1 VPQRRPRTVDERK
14 PGFDTPQNVESTA
27 YSQAEVGGWKPMR
40 TAVVRLVHAV
50 GTTVAL
56 ADGMKTGNQ
65 IIGDVLRYDG
75 RQST

>member
-1 VPQRRPRTVDERK
+1 L
-14 PGFDTPQNVESTA
+14 A
-27 YSQAEVGGWKPMR
+27 
-40 TAVVRLVHAV
+40 LAV

>member
-1 VPQRRPRTVDERK
+1 
-14 PGFDTPQNVESTA
+14 
-27 YSQAEVGGWKPMR
+27 MR

>member
-1 VPQRRPRTVDERK
+1 
-14 PGFDTPQNVESTA
+14 
-27 YSQAEVGGWKPMR
+27 MR
-40 TAVVRLVHAV
+40 TAVVGLVLAV

-65 IIGDVLRYDG
+65 IIGNVLRCDG